1 MMFFELLVLSRPVVL
16 LTLTS
21 RNSDTD
27 SAMNTR
33 ADVAPTSFPER
44 RSLAFRRGLSR
55 YAIFV
60 ACAVSLLILKGALV
74 TSHDAGL
81 SVPDWP
87 TSYGEN
93 MFLFPPSLWIGP
105 IFYEHVHRLLA
116 SGVGLLTVILAV
128 WIGVVE
134 SRRWVRW
141 LTFGALGAVIVQG
154 ILGGLTVILQLP
166 TAVSAA
172 HGVLGQTFFILTIII
187 AYSQTREWFE
197 RRSEGIHAE
206 WRRFFRLVVAA
217 LGLIYIQLIVGA
229 VMRHAGAGLAVPDFP
244 TMGGSWWP
252 SFAAEWID
260 GINKTRQ
267 SRGLAAVDVAQIGL
281 HLFHRF
287 WGIAVAV
294 GVLFAVVKVRRWS
307 GASGSV
313 RRTAVWLGGLVVVQF
328 SLGIIAVL
336 TQRDPFLTSFHVLG
350 GALTLALTVLLA
362 LRIYPVGG
370 GQRR

>member
-1 MMFFELLVLSRPVVL
+1 
-16 LTLTS
+16 
-21 RNSDTD
+21 
-27 SAMNTR
+27 MNTR
-33 ADVAPTSFPER
+33 VVTRPTPLSER
-44 RSLAFRRGLSR
+44 RSLAFRSGLSR

-116 SGVGLLTVILAV
+116 SGVGLLTVVLAV
-128 WIGVVE
+128 WVGVVE

-141 LTFGALGAVIVQG
+141 LTFGALGVVIVQG
-154 ILGGLTVILQLP
+154 VLGGLTVLLQLP

-197 RRSEGIHAE
+197 RRKESQPAD
-206 WRRFFRLVVAA
+206 WKPFFRVVVIV
-217 LGLIYIQLIVGA
+217 LGLIYLQLIVGA

-260 GINKTRQ
+260 GINRTRQ
-267 SRGLAAVDVAQIGL
+267 ARGLAAVDAVQIGL
-281 HLFHRF
+281 HLFHRL
-287 WGIAVAV
+287 WGVCVALAVV
-294 GVLFAVVKVRRWS
+294 WAVVKVRRWS
-307 GASGSV
+307 GASARV
-313 RRTAVWLGGLVVVQF
+313 RRNAAWLSGLVLVQF
-328 SLGIIAVL
+328 TLGIVSVL
-336 TQRDPFLTSFHVLG
+336 THRDPFLTSFHVLG

-362 LRIYPVGG
+362 LRLYPIGSG
-370 GQRR
+370 DTQ